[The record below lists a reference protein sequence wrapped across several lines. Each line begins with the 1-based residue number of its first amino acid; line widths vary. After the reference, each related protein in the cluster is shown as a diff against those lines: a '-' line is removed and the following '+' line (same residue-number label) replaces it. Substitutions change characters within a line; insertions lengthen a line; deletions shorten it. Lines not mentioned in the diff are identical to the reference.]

1 MHHTKPSKP
10 HSKTLGQAYEKVALA
25 YLQQQGMHLMHQNF
39 TSRFGEIDLIMK
51 QKQVLVFI
59 EVKFRSYNDFGSG
72 LESITFRKQKKLIT
86 TAHHFLNRYRQH
98 QELPCR
104 FDVLAIKPKNPLS
117 ESELSDFHFD
127 WIENAF
133 DLGDCFSSL

>member
-1 MHHTKPSKP
+1 MNAKP
-10 HSKTLGQAYEKVALA
+10 HSQSLGKTYEQVAMA
-25 YLQQQGMHLMHQNF
+25 YLSQQGLQLMQHNF

-51 QKQVLVFI
+51 QKDVLVFV

-86 TAHHFLNRYRQH
+86 TAHHFLNRYRQY
-98 QELPCR
+98 QNAPCR
-104 FDVLAIKPKNPLS
+104 FDVLAIKPRDNNTNATL
-117 ESELSDFHFD
+117 EDYHFD

-133 DLGDCFSSL
+133 DLGHCFSCL